1 MLILNATYIGPRY
14 QSSWTWRVHC
24 GSIIMFFHYSLGL
37 LKGRIARKLH
47 VSFFMINLDCHQ
59 DSMAAQR
66 ALDEILRV
74 ILHCLKSYSA
84 SPRSPSFIKTQ
95 QWSEQSY
102 DLLSIKVDSI
112 KQNTHGCSTSTNFSY
127 VTLVYRLHMLS
138 HRSTQLLVSCYIF

>member
-1 MLILNATYIGPRY
+1 MLNATYIGPR
-14 QSSWTWRVHC
+14 QSSSWSRRVHC
-24 GSIIMFFHYSLGL
+24 GSIIMFFNYSLGL
-37 LKGRIARKLH
+37 LKGRRSRKLH
-47 VSFFMINLDCHQ
+47 VSFFMRKPSLSLGQHVI
-59 DSMAAQR
+59 AQTDH
-66 ALDEILRV
+66 DEIFR
-74 ILHCLKSYSA
+74 IMLHCLKSFSA
-84 SPRSPSFIKTQ
+84 SSRSLSFIKTQ